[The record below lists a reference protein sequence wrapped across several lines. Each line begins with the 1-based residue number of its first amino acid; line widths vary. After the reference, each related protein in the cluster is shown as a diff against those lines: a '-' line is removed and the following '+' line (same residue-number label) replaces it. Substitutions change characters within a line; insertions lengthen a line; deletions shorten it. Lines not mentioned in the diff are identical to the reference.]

1 MNKKLYVGNISY
13 DTTDERL
20 RELFAQVG
28 EVVSAVVITDRMTGR
43 SKGFAFVEM
52 ATEEDARKAVERFN
66 DYDLDAR
73 NMKVAEARPRRERSS
88 FGGERSGGWDDR
100 RGRF

>member
-1 MNKKLYVGNISY
+1 MNKKLYVGNINY
-13 DTTDERL
+13 DTTEETL

-28 EVVSAVVITDRMTGR
+28 EVVSAAVITDRMTGR

-52 ATEEDARKAVERFN
+52 ATEEDARKAIERFN

-73 NMKVAEARPRRERSS
+73 NIKVAEARPRRERPAW
-88 FGGERSGGWDDR
+88 GGWDDR

>member
-1 MNKKLYVGNISY
+1 MNKKLYVGNINY
-13 DTTDERL
+13 DTTDETL

-52 ATEEDARKAVERFN
+52 ATEEDARKATERFN

-73 NMKVAEARPRRERSS
+73 NIKVAEARPRRERSS
-88 FGGERSGGWDDR
+88 FGGWDDR

>member
-1 MNKKLYVGNISY
+1 MNKKLYVGNINY
-13 DTTDERL
+13 DTTDETL
-20 RELFAQVG
+20 RALFAQVG

-52 ATEEDARKAVERFN
+52 ATEEDARKAIERFN
-66 DYDLDAR
+66 DYDLDSR
-73 NMKVAEARPRRERSS
+73 NIKVAEARPRRERPSW
-88 FGGERSGGWDDR
+88 GGWDDR

>member
-1 MNKKLYVGNISY
+1 MNKKLYVGNINY

-43 SKGFAFVEM
+43 SKGFAFVKM
-52 ATEEDARKAVERFN
+52 ASEEDARMAIERFI

-73 NMKVAEARPRRERSS
+73 NIKVAEARPRRERPAW
-88 FGGERSGGWDDR
+88 GGWDDR